1 MPRVR
6 IVTPKEAIRVNYEV
20 VRDMVPSFWDD
31 ERDTPAAAVAEE
43 EGGGAQ
49 QEQQH
54 ESGNTTAS
62 STEGGQADTDE
73 SKPKTKKNKYDFV
86 LHIGMAGPQ
95 PMYQLERRGH
105 RDGYRL
111 RDVDGKLLGDD
122 ERHAEQGEDW
132 IWHGVPH
139 ELLTDLD
146 VDAVYKRWAER
157 SPVSISCFPLDGGI
171 SLGSGQRA
179 LWFPYCPVGSCFCCY
194 FCFLFFFSRCND
206 PRCRRTDP
214 GRTETRKYHAAHI
227 RGPGPLP
234 VRFYLLLQPGAPLEA
249 GQAAGRRVPARA
261 GRRGAGRSR
270 LRQGARAAAP
280 AVYRRGA
287 LCWISGV
294 KGVCVKRFCMR

>member
-31 ERDTPAAAVAEE
+31 ERDTPAAAAAVAEKE
-43 EGGGAQ
+43 RDGAQ
-49 QEQQH
+49 QEQQY
-54 ESGNTTAS
+54 EPDNTARS
-62 STEGGQADTDE
+62 STEGGQADTDKT
-73 SKPKTKKNKYDFV
+73 KPKTKKNKYDFV

-146 VDAVYKRWAER
+146 VDAVYKRWVER
-157 SPVSISCFPLDGGI
+157 SPVSRSYSYLDGV
-171 SLGSGQRA
+171 SLM
-179 LWFPYCPVGSCFCCY
+179 
-194 FCFLFFFSRCND
+194 
-206 PRCRRTDP
+206 RR
-214 GRTETRKYHAAHI
+214 
-227 RGPGPLP
+227 
-234 VRFYLLLQPGAPLEA
+234 
-249 GQAAGRRVPARA
+249 
-261 GRRGAGRSR
+261 
-270 LRQGARAAAP
+270 
-280 AVYRRGA
+280 
-287 LCWISGV
+287 
-294 KGVCVKRFCMR
+294 